1 MFRNVSLANFVS
13 ITYQDNQIVL
23 AVYHDVVDMRANCF
37 CKYDVNFKMSKLY
50 YGNYQLKVYDA

>member
-23 AVYHDVVDMRANCF
+23 AVYHDVVDMLANCF
-37 CKYDVNFKMSKLY
+37 CKYDVNFKMSKL
-50 YGNYQLKVYDA
+50 

>member
-37 CKYDVNFKMSKLY
+37 CKYDVNFKMSKL
-50 YGNYQLKVYDA
+50 